1 MPLAGMRLRI
11 KSLLE
16 KVSAK
21 DADGFLLSEP
31 NNIFYFSGFRSA
43 SQSVLLLLTGSPS
56 ALIVP
61 ELEFEAASS
70 ETSGLDV
77 AKVPRGGKLV
87 DQLST
92 IMAERRVGSL
102 LTDEM
107 PLLLFRSLSEK
118 VRNVKLTLETD
129 LIWELRKIK
138 DSSEI
143 EKIREAAK
151 LADEG
156 FKAACDK
163 IRSGIREFELAAEI
177 EYAMRR
183 SGSEGL
189 AFDSIVASGVRSSL
203 PHGTSTHRRIETGDL
218 VVIDIGAVFGGYR
231 SDLTRTL
238 CLGHASDEKL
248 RMFDVVRTAQ
258 SESHRRLLP
267 GTRCGDVDSAA
278 RRVIEAAGYGEFFV
292 HGVGHGVGLDI
303 HEPPRLGIGG
313 EEVLAEGN
321 VVTNEPGVYVP
332 GLGGVRVEDTVVV
345 RAGGA
350 EALTHA
356 PKLFEV

>member
-1 MPLAGMRLRI
+1 MRLRI

-16 KVSAK
+16 KSSAK
-21 DADGFLLSEP
+21 DTDGFIISEP
-31 NNIFYFSGFRSA
+31 NNIFYFSGFRAA
-43 SQSVLLLLTGSPS
+43 SQSVLLLLSGSPS

-70 ETSGLDV
+70 ETSGLDIT
-77 AKVPRGGKLV
+77 KVPRGGKLI
-87 DQLST
+87 DQVST
-92 IMAERRVGSL
+92 IVADRGVGSL

-107 PLLLFRSLSEK
+107 PLLLFSKLTEK
-118 VRNVKLTLETD
+118 ARNVKLTVETD

-156 FKAACDK
+156 FKAACENV
-163 IRSGIREFELAAEI
+163 RSGIREFELAAEI

-189 AFDSIVASGVRSSL
+189 AFDSIVASGERSSL
-203 PHGTSTHRRIETGDL
+203 PHGTSTHRRIEMGDL
-218 VVIDIGAVFGGYR
+218 VVVDIGAVSGCYR

-238 CLGHASDEKL
+238 CLGHASDEKIKI
-248 RMFDVVRTAQ
+248 FNVVRTAQ

-267 GTRCGDVDSAA
+267 GTRCEDVDLAA
-278 RRVIEAAGYGEFFV
+278 RRIIEAAGYGEFFV

-303 HEPPRLGIGG
+303 HEPPRLGKGSD
-313 EEVLAEGN
+313 EVLVQGN
-321 VVTNEPGVYVP
+321 VVTNEPGVYLP
-332 GLGGVRVEDTVVV
+332 GLGGVRIEDTVVV
-345 RAGGA
+345 SAEGA
-350 EALTHA
+350 EVLTHA
-356 PKLFEV
+356 PKFFEL